1 MHDQLRQRFC
11 QNLRRA
17 GVDVYIAVTP
27 ANFRYLSGYN
37 SAFIDLSWQM
47 TGTDMVVLPA
57 DSDLEPAVIVSEY
70 CAPDARR
77 HSDISDIRTYSL
89 WTENRRYEE
98 ICAQPSAL
106 LSRPMQYDYAE
117 IFGLVRDIV
126 RSRGLSDGVI
136 GSDLSLMKHET
147 YEALKNCFPGNRL
160 VDCRDVAYRTR
171 QIKHPAEILE
181 LRKAARLFDIGTG
194 AAFDALH
201 EGQHLAD
208 IQHTF
213 EASLRDAVR
222 RDAALDGFERS
233 FFFPHVGTGDGQ
245 LVRSGDV
252 IKLDC
257 GARVNGYWS
266 DGCRHLCMGK
276 ATFEQRQIHRA
287 LTAGFEVAR
296 EMLRPGVRIGDIFN
310 AAIRTVR
317 ENGLNNYSRGHV
329 GHSIGL
335 DDQTEEP
342 PFLGPTDDILE
353 EGMVV
358 CLELPFY
365 PSDQGGFNVEDMFL
379 ISEGDPEPLTLLEHG
394 FRELH

>member
-1 MHDQLRQRFC
+1 MHNDLRQRFC
-11 QNLRRA
+11 RNLRDA
-17 GVDVYIAVTP
+17 GIDVYIAVTP

-77 HSDISDIRTYSL
+77 HSDIADIRTYSL
-89 WTENRRYEE
+89 WTENRTFEE
-98 ICAQPSAL
+98 IRAQSGAI

-117 IFGLVRDIV
+117 IFGLVRDVV
-126 RSRGLSDGVI
+126 RSRGLSGAVI

-147 YEALKNCFPGNRL
+147 YEALRTCFPGNRL

-201 EGQHLAD
+201 EGQRLAD
-208 IQHTF
+208 IQRTF

-222 RDAALDGFERS
+222 RDPSLNGFERS

-245 LVRSGDV
+245 VVQTGDV

-266 DGCRHLCMGK
+266 DGCRHVCMGK
-276 ATFEQRQIHRA
+276 GTVEQRQIHHA
-287 LTAGFEVAR
+287 LTAGFEMAR
-296 EMLRPGVRIGDIFN
+296 EMLRPGVRIGDIFE
-310 AAIRTVR
+310 AAIETVR
-317 ENGLNNYSRGHV
+317 DHGLRNYSRGHI

-342 PFLGPTDDILE
+342 PFLGPTDQVLQ
-353 EGMVV
+353 EGMVM

-365 PSDQGGFNVEDMFL
+365 PIDQGGFNVEDMFL
-379 ISEGDPEPLTLLEHG
+379 IGANGPETLTLLDHG